1 MTFLQEKEKASTKK
15 LSQTFPGTL
24 FRPTSVSCYPEHRL
38 AHTHRGTHPD
48 CIQWNHKKGEKE
60 KASGLSLFLL
70 LTIPLK
76 RARSIHTR
84 THTGRIWRKSKI
96 PARITF
102 LASAAVCECTSVSSF
117 DLPRFLS
124 RRRKAG
130 DIYRSGEEKA
140 RLFLSPISFLFLLGV
155 CKEKGNKKGEGRN
168 RISGEMEGER
178 KWNVWER
185 WNTMTWVAGKMWG
198 GFQWDSIRPSRQA
211 LHREITDA

>member
-1 MTFLQEKEKASTKK
+1 MWRKVRQNFFKWRLAGLDNTLLCDVTSRFSSHVEKSFLKVIKALLLLIIYPGTIILKGKISFATVGNENSFFLQAILLRPFQAFLYTVIRCKLNDVSTRKRKSFNKEK

-24 FRPTSVSCYPEHRL
+24 FRPTSVSCYLEHRL

-84 THTGRIWRKSKI
+84 THTERIWRKSKI

-102 LASAAVCECTSVSSF
+102 FSS
-117 DLPRFLS
+117 L
-124 RRRKAG
+124 
-130 DIYRSGEEKA
+130 
-140 RLFLSPISFLFLLGV
+140 
-155 CKEKGNKKGEGRN
+155 
-168 RISGEMEGER
+168 
-178 KWNVWER
+178 
-185 WNTMTWVAGKMWG
+185 
-198 GFQWDSIRPSRQA
+198 QA
-211 LHREITDA
+211 ETDT